1 LRKIK
6 DRKGGNMSLD
16 IPSQIKFEHLLSFT
30 FPGFFSAVSIFMA
43 VDYLSEMN
51 LTSMIAKDVTS
62 MVSFLGLVILFGTVL
77 GILIDGIHHAII
89 EDELFDRTGEI
100 NRIKDKYKKE
110 IKVTKKKIKV
120 TKKKIKVT
128 KKKLDVPSLIALDNH
143 ILGRTYCFSEF
154 FSNISISLVIFSYII
169 PFYLLDAFNINWQ
182 YSWKFGF
189 AAFLMAIVS
198 LFSGY
203 KAYVEYNKDVC
214 KYNLYFA

>member
-1 LRKIK
+1 MENSRKYPEAGKIESNQRIGKVFKEKVEKIK
-6 DRKGGNMSLD
+6 ERKGANMSLD

-30 FPGFFSAVSIFMA
+30 FPGFFSAISIFMA

-100 NRIKDKYKKE
+100 DHIKDKYKKE
-110 IKVTKKKIKV
+110 IKGPKKR
-120 TKKKIKVT
+120 
-128 KKKLDVPSLIALDNH
+128 LDVPSLIALDGH

-154 FSNISISLVIFSYII
+154 FCNISISI
-169 PFYLLDAFNINWQ
+169 
-182 YSWKFGF
+182 KFQK
-189 AAFLMAIVS
+189 I
-198 LFSGY
+198 
-203 KAYVEYNKDVC
+203 
-214 KYNLYFA
+214 